1 QASAWIDAD
10 LSVVRAHSVAQAAGH
25 GGAAVAASP
34 YEWTTRVQGQR
45 RRYQDTGVNS
55 AEWAVQLERTI
66 RINGKA
72 GLDRHLR
79 DVEDQI
85 GRARVAEA
93 RHESARALADMWSAV
108 VVAERQRALLDE
120 QVSFARGNVDAVKK
134 RMRAGDASALDVNVA
149 QADLGDVQ
157 REASAAVTA
166 LTNARAAL
174 RSRFPSAAPEA
185 SPLPEPHPALLT
197 EPAWRERVIG
207 ESETVE
213 AAQGEYEKSTLT
225 ARRTRADR
233 VPDPTVGV
241 FAATEARRN
250 EKIIGL
256 SVSIPFSGTY
266 RSERALQ
273 AGKEADAA
281 HASLLRAKLDADLD
295 ATQTYSEAQGSLER
309 WRIAQDTARL
319 ATENARLMQRTYTL
333 GEADLQSLLFSRRQ
347 SLDASRAAI
356 DAQGQA
362 VRWET
367 RLLIDAHLI
376 WGLSRS

>member
-1 QASAWIDAD
+1 
-10 LSVVRAHSVAQAAGH
+10 
-25 GGAAVAASP
+25 
-34 YEWTTRVQGQR
+34 
-45 RRYQDTGVNS
+45 
-55 AEWAVQLERTI
+55 
-66 RINGKA
+66 
-72 GLDRHLR
+72 
-79 DVEDQI
+79 
-85 GRARVAEA
+85 
-93 RHESARALADMWSAV
+93 
-108 VVAERQRALLDE
+108 
-120 QVSFARGNVDAVKK
+120 
-134 RMRAGDASALDVNVA
+134 
-149 QADLGDVQ
+149 
-157 REASAAVTA
+157 
-166 LTNARAAL
+166 
-174 RSRFPSAAPEA
+174 
-185 SPLPEPHPALLT
+185 
-197 EPAWRERVIG
+197 
-207 ESETVE
+207 
-213 AAQGEYEKSTLT
+213 LT